1 MNNIPLFISRFLYRI
16 RYQLIFGSLI
26 VTILVAY
33 FTQFLPKSY
42 TVNTTIYT
50 GIVSMASLEGDG
62 STSNYQIVNNTFDNL
77 ISLLRSQS
85 TLESVAL
92 HLFAM
97 DMMYGNKDK
106 DNEYITAQNYQR
118 LQERVPDEIKSL
130 IDKKSVEKTVANLR
144 KSIVPVAS
152 NFMYALL
159 NGHDRHYSYA
169 VLNTVQIK
177 RIGNSDMIDLS
188 YQSDD
193 PGIAATT
200 VKLFN
205 KELLNNYNELRY
217 RATNDVIEYF
227 RKQVEKKRKEL
238 KEQEDALTKYNVEN
252 NIINYSEQTKATA
265 HAFSNYEDRY
275 EATLREF
282 QSSQKL
288 LESLNKQM
296 ETRTK
301 LFHTN
306 QDFLKALNKVS
317 VINGKITE
325 IEMFTTGN
333 KAESDVELLNYKRQ
347 LKEAER
353 KISQISD
360 NIDEYQYS
368 KEGVAIPE
376 MVSEWLKALINN
388 TKSKAELKVL
398 DERLKD
404 FHNKYTTFSPVGTDI
419 KRREREINV
428 TEQSYLEMLHFLNLA
443 YLRKKN
449 IELTTAGLNTVTEP
463 SFPLGAN
470 KSKRLLFIIA
480 AFIGSLVFITAYNLL
495 IEILD
500 RTLRDAQRTQQ
511 LTGTKVCG
519 IFSGRSRLRY
529 RGYAKNWNRISA
541 AYLCN
546 KIDNLLEPGKT
557 IYINLMSIEPQ
568 EGKSYIAKFLIEEW
582 EKQGL
587 NACYLK
593 AGEDFPMDAS
603 YILAAS
609 YHDLKPG
616 LDTANLQILLVEYPA
631 LQLKGVPTSLLT
643 KASLNLIVA
652 NAKRVWKKSDEEVLN
667 HLEEVAGKSSVC
679 ICLNN
684 ADREA
689 VEDYTGKLPPRSSG
703 HLLAVQMMHMGLTAK
718 GDAVK

>member
-1 MNNIPLFISRFLYRI
+1 M
-16 RYQLIFGSLI
+16 
-26 VTILVAY
+26 
-33 FTQFLPKSY
+33 
-42 TVNTTIYT
+42 
-50 GIVSMASLEGDG
+50 
-62 STSNYQIVNNTFDNL
+62 
-77 ISLLRSQS
+77 
-85 TLESVAL
+85 
-92 HLFAM
+92 
-97 DMMYGNKDK
+97 
-106 DNEYITAQNYQR
+106 
-118 LQERVPDEIKSL
+118 
-130 IDKKSVEKTVANLR
+130 
-144 KSIVPVAS
+144 
-152 NFMYALL
+152 
-159 NGHDRHYSYA
+159 
-169 VLNTVQIK
+169 
-177 RIGNSDMIDLS
+177 
-188 YQSDD
+188 
-193 PGIAATT
+193 
-200 VKLFN
+200 
-205 KELLNNYNELRY
+205 
-217 RATNDVIEYF
+217 IEYF

-306 QDFLKALNKVS
+306 QDFLKALNEVS

-480 AFIGSLVFITAYNLL
+480 AFIGSLVFI
-495 IEILD
+495 I
-500 RTLRDAQRTQQ
+500 
-511 LTGTKVCG
+511 
-519 IFSGRSRLRY
+519 
-529 RGYAKNWNRISA
+529 RI
-541 AYLCN
+541 
-546 KIDNLLEPGKT
+546 
-557 IYINLMSIEPQ
+557 
-568 EGKSYIAKFLIEEW
+568 
-582 EKQGL
+582 
-587 NACYLK
+587 
-593 AGEDFPMDAS
+593 
-603 YILAAS
+603 
-609 YHDLKPG
+609 
-616 LDTANLQILLVEYPA
+616 
-631 LQLKGVPTSLLT
+631 
-643 KASLNLIVA
+643 
-652 NAKRVWKKSDEEVLN
+652 
-667 HLEEVAGKSSVC
+667 
-679 ICLNN
+679 
-684 ADREA
+684 
-689 VEDYTGKLPPRSSG
+689 
-703 HLLAVQMMHMGLTAK
+703 
-718 GDAVK
+718 